1 MKIMIHSSH
10 FLENLVELLLKYEIC
25 ADIEKNDSII
35 IVHMLHETEIKLTYQ
50 K

>member
-35 IVHMLHETEIKLTYQ
+35 IVQFIVYVT
-50 K
+50 